1 MTVTTNLSE
10 FGWRELKLARDL
22 LSAII
27 DQRLPEDFY
36 DDKVEVAFNQHSG
49 YVFLTNSE
57 YQVALINPST
67 NKLESFYSSPYEG
80 REGFLN
86 DLVEEYQDMHPED
99 QEWLRDIAEQNN
111 VALPTL
117 EENTCPA

>member
-22 LSAII
+22 LNAMIEEG
-27 DQRLPEDFY
+27 LPSEFY
-36 DDKVEVAFNQHSG
+36 DEKVEVAFNQNSG
-49 YVFLTNSE
+49 YVFLTNSD
-57 YQVALINPST
+57 YQTALINPNT

-80 REGFLN
+80 HEGFLD
-86 DLVEEYQDMHPED
+86 DLVEKYQDMHPED
-99 QEWLRDIAEQNN
+99 QEWLRDIAEHNN
-111 VALPTL
+111 VSLPHL

>member
-10 FGWRELKLARDL
+10 FGWRELKLARDVL
-22 LSAII
+22 DAMIEEG
-27 DQRLPEDFY
+27 LPRDFY
-36 DDKVEVAFNQHSG
+36 DDKVEVSFNQNSG
-49 YVFLTNSE
+49 CVFLTNSD
-57 YQVALINPST
+57 YQTALIHPST

-80 REGFLN
+80 REGFFE

-111 VALPTL
+111 VSLPQL
-117 EENTCPA
+117 EENTCLA